1 MKRAFEMKQKTF
13 FLVSQVLSFSL
24 TKQTSK
30 TVVDTTCMDE
40 EIFYMQILNT
50 PLYLKE
56 MHLREQMKNKH
67 M

>member
-13 FLVSQVLSFSL
+13 VLVSQVLSFSL
-24 TKQTSK
+24 TKQNSK
-30 TVVDTTCMDE
+30 TVVDTTFMDE

-56 MHLREQMKNKH
+56 MQLREQMKYKH